1 MLKTKLATTVMCM
14 CPNVGCRKWNFW
26 DIIPL
31 MSTNIDETD
40 RRILRILQKDASLSM
55 DSIAGMVHLSRNA
68 CWRRIKNL
76 EDAGVLTARVALVDP
91 EKVDLG
97 LSIFVLVRTNRHD
110 ADWLTAFG
118 KAVRDLP
125 EIIGA
130 HRMAGDLDY
139 ILRVRIDSVRAY
151 DRFYQRLIARV
162 PISDVSA
169 SFVMEDIKDTT
180 ELPL

>member
-1 MLKTKLATTVMCM
+1 M
-14 CPNVGCRKWNFW
+14 
-26 DIIPL
+26 
-31 MSTNIDETD
+31 
-40 RRILRILQKDASLSM
+40 SM
-55 DSIAGMVHLSRNA
+55 DSVAEAVHLSRNA
-68 CWRRIKNL
+68 CWRRIKNM
-76 EDAGVLTARVALVDP
+76 EDAGVLAARVALVDQ
-91 EKVDLG
+91 EKVGLD

-110 ADWLTAFG
+110 AQWLAAFD
-118 KAVRDLP
+118 KAVRDMP

-139 ILRVRIDSVRAY
+139 ILRVKIASVRAY
-151 DRFYQRLIARV
+151 DEFYQRLIARV